1 MVDIL
6 NDKVLGELEFQDDS
20 WVGEFDTPVL
30 NSDGNLTLVVQDTNK
45 EGILDVQREVY
56 KIYLQN
62 EEKYKNSVTDFLLDY
77 YKWNYEYIAREV
89 SDLDEND
96 HKDVITDKELYQMV
110 DLWYLFVCRDGSF
123 GYVFGCCWDNED
135 DLAVLLSE
143 SEPRVISRTQLE
155 NLHKLNDPTL
165 GLLVHDGKK
174 TWKGL
179 ERNKFFGKLENLE
192 IELEGGAEEGITPAQ
207 QKAYAQYLEKKSLY
221 FDELTKLM
229 LGVYVG
235 SDEKAEAMLKTGQK
249 IFVESVLPKTL
260 FIDRKGNYGWLC
272 HTSWDDSYI
281 GVLLSDDKPYIMCDS
296 DLRHYSE
303 KEIVKDEVLG
313 LLFSSYLGFESL
325 VVVKVADE
333 ILTLPFVIRSGN
345 DRKVNDEMRKAY
357 KAYLK
362 LKPGFWNDVKKEML
376 EYYLD
381 DYEDIIEYLQI
392 PEKLNK
398 ENVTEDSVMSLVTFT
413 ELYMDFLGKIGWIC
427 KTPIDEEDGL
437 AFEFTNGTVELIS
450 TLDIL

>member
-1 MVDIL
+1 MEDEIL
-6 NDKVLGELEFQDDS
+6 GTLEYKNGA
-20 WVGEFDTPVL
+20 WVGRMDVPLL
-30 NSDGNLTLVVQDTNK
+30 NSDGNLKFGIQDINK
-45 EGILDVQREVY
+45 EGILDVQREAY
-56 KIYLQN
+56 QTYLQN
-62 EEKYKNSVTDFLLDY
+62 EEKYKSCVTDFLLDY
-77 YKWNYEYIAREV
+77 YKWNYEYIANTVR
-89 SDLDEND
+89 DLQEND
-96 HKDVITDKELYQMV
+96 HKDVVTEKEVLEMAP
-110 DLWYLFVCRDGSF
+110 LWYLFICRDGSF
-123 GYVFGCCWDNED
+123 GYAFGCCWDKENG
-135 DLAVLLSE
+135 LAVLLSE
-143 SEPRVISRTQLE
+143 SEPRVISRTQLK

-174 TWKGL
+174 AWKGL

-260 FIDRKGNYGWLC
+260 FIDRKGNYGWIC

-437 AFEFTNGTVELIS
+437 AFEFTNGEVELIS